1 MGNNFFL
8 LILFFTIL
16 FLLIVKILKKNRKNK
31 ERLDFNKKYTN
42 QFRILGNKKYKKSN
56 DFIKLYKKMNQE
68 KKLKNSN

>member
-16 FLLIVKILKKNRKNK
+16 FLLIVKILKKTRKNK

-42 QFRILGNKKYKKSN
+42 QFRILGKKKYKKSS

-68 KKLKNSN
+68 KKLKNFN